1 MLAPRV
7 FAFGG
12 VEEVRESGDNIEE
25 AEEVEALRLFRL
37 RLCWLW
43 VNVNSEGSNSEST
56 SLPATLALSLRS
68 LRSRLVR
75 RSGGVRGV
83 KE

>member
-12 VEEVRESGDNIEE
+12 VKEVRESGDNIKE

-37 RLCWLW
+37 RLCWLR
-43 VNVNSEGSNSEST
+43 VNLNSEGSNSEST
-56 SLPATLALSLRS
+56 SLPVTLALSLRS
-68 LRSRLVR
+68 LRSRLVQH
-75 RSGGVRGV
+75 SGGVRGV

>member
-7 FAFGG
+7 FAFRG
-12 VEEVRESGDNIEE
+12 VKEVRELGDNIEE

-43 VNVNSEGSNSEST
+43 VNLNSKGSNSGST
-56 SLPATLALSLRS
+56 SLPMTLALSLRS
-68 LRSRLVR
+68 LRSRLIR
-75 RSGGVRGV
+75 RLGGVRGV

>member
-1 MLAPRV
+1 M
-7 FAFGG
+7 FGG
-12 VEEVRESGDNIEE
+12 VKEVRESEDNIKE

-37 RLCWLW
+37 RLCWLR
-43 VNVNSEGSNSEST
+43 VNLNSEGLNSEST
-56 SLPATLALSLRS
+56 SLPVTLTLSLRS